1 MVSGTALLAN
11 ILTGVRKTL
20 LIIYI
25 YSQLSSGL
33 NVKIHKHLQE
43 KKKQTTVITCLIF
56 SLF

>member
-43 KKKQTTVITCLIF
+43 KKKNKLQ
-56 SLF
+56 